1 MDGNLIRG
9 LHHITLC
16 TATAQ
21 GDVDFFV
28 KVMGQ
33 RFIKQTLFYDGR
45 IPIYHLYFSDADGTP
60 GTVMTTFP
68 MRRTKLV
75 GRKGSGQFTAIAYSV
90 PAGSLEFWRDHF
102 GRHGIRI
109 EEESQRFGERY
120 LRVVHAGIDFE
131 VVEDAGDTRKPWRSE
146 YVPERHAVR
155 GFHNWTAT
163 VRELDDMDIFMR
175 DAWHFRPTMHDG
187 KFTRYEAGE
196 GGAGR
201 RIDILHAPDLRQGMW
216 TLAEGIV
223 HHGAFDVPD
232 YDTQSR
238 IKFEAEGMGFT
249 DFSDRKNRGYFESV
263 YVRTPGGVMFEATK
277 SLGFKMDEEEER
289 LGAELK
295 ISPQFDVDHAQLRK
309 QMQVEDPIHV

>member
-1 MDGNLIRG
+1 MEENLIRG

-75 GRKGSGQFTAIAYSV
+75 GRKGSGQITAIAYSV
-90 PAGSLEFWRDHF
+90 PEGSLDFWREHF
-102 GRHGIRI
+102 GRNGVAIVAQ
-109 EEESQRFGERY
+109 SQRFGERY
-120 LRVVHAGIDFE
+120 LRVSHAGIDFE
-131 VVEDAGDTRKPWRSE
+131 VVEDPTDARKPWRSE
-146 YVPERHAVR
+146 YVPERYAVR

-163 VRELDDMDIFMR
+163 VREMEDMDVFMR
-175 DAWHFRPTMHDG
+175 DAWYFKPTMRDG
-187 KFTRYEAGE
+187 NFTRYEAGE
-196 GGAGR
+196 GGGGR
-201 RIDILHAPDLRQGMW
+201 RLDILHEPDLRQGTW

-223 HHGAFDVPD
+223 HHGAFDVAD
-232 YDTQSR
+232 YDSQSR
-238 IKFEAEGMGFT
+238 VKFDTEGMGFT

-263 YVRTPGGVMFEATK
+263 YVRTPGGIMFEATK
-277 SLGFKMDEEEER
+277 SLGFKMDEEEAR
-289 LGAELK
+289 LGSELK
-295 ISPQFDVDHAQLRK
+295 ISPQFDMDHAELRK
-309 QMQVEDPIHV
+309 YMQKEDPINV